1 MLVRLSLRHF
11 VIVKALDLD
20 IESGFTVLT
29 GETGAGKSILLDA
42 IGLLL
47 GERADA
53 SWVAQGA
60 DKADITAEFRISTE
74 VAAWLD
80 EQELSGDD
88 ADTLLI
94 RRTIDTQGK
103 SRAFINGVS
112 VTLTQLRDLGEQ
124 LVHIH
129 GQHTHQLLLKPASQR
144 DLLDNHAQ
152 LGELRAAVRA
162 AYQHWQNAQKARVQ
176 AEQDSAHMSERIDAL
191 NWQLDGLNTLAP
203 QADEWETLSAE
214 HSRLAHAS
222 TLIQGSSAAAHAL
235 VEDDRALA
243 DQVREQMNTVSAL
256 ARLDERLNET
266 VELLDSA
273 LIQIQEAGHAL
284 NHYSQRADLD
294 ESRWDEIDRRMSAW
308 HEQARK
314 LRVEPED
321 LHAHWHDLQ
330 GQLAQLQH
338 GMDLDALQ
346 LAEQNA
352 YAAFEQH
359 ALKLRQARQKAAK
372 QLAKAVTASM
382 QTLNMTGGR
391 FDIVITDAAPSA
403 FGMDA
408 IEFQVAGHAGVA
420 LQALHKVASGGEL
433 ARISLALS
441 VITSAANPVPTL
453 IFDEVDSGIGGAV
466 AEVVGRL
473 LAQIGQSRQV
483 LCVTHLPQVAA
494 QGTHHW
500 RVSKTT
506 ANGATHSTIDVL
518 DATQRI
524 DEIARM
530 LGGVTITSAT
540 REHAQE
546 MLSTR
551 LAVS

>member
-1 MLVRLSLRHF
+1 MLLRLSLRHF
-11 VIVKALDLD
+11 VIVKSLDLD

-53 SWVAQGA
+53 SLVAQGA
-60 DKADITAEFRISTE
+60 DKTDISAEFEVSDE
-74 VAAWLD
+74 VAAWLN
-80 EQELSGDD
+80 EQELN
-88 ADTLLI
+88 ADEADIVLI

-103 SRAFINGVS
+103 SRAFINGVA
-112 VTLTQLRDLGEQ
+112 VTLTQLRELGER

-129 GQHTHQLLLKPASQR
+129 GQHAHQLLLKPASQR

-152 LGELRAAVRA
+152 LGEQRAAVRET
-162 AYQHWQNAQKARVQ
+162 YQHWQSTQKLRTQ
-176 AEQDSAHMSERIDAL
+176 AEQDMAHVGERVDAL
-191 NWQLDGLNTLAP
+191 QWQLDGLNTLAP
-203 QADEWETLSAE
+203 QVDEWEILSAE
-214 HSRLAHAS
+214 HSRLAHAT

-235 VEDDRALA
+235 IEDDRALT
-243 DQVREQMNTVSAL
+243 DQVREQMNAVTSL
-256 ARLDERLNET
+256 ARLDERLNEV

-273 LIQIQEAGHAL
+273 LIQLQEAGHSL
-284 NHYSQRADLD
+284 NHYTQRADLD

-314 LRVEPED
+314 LRIEPEQ
-321 LHAHWHDLQ
+321 LHTHWQELQ
-330 GQLAQLQH
+330 SQLAQLQH
-338 GMDLDALQ
+338 GMDLDALK
-346 LAEQNA
+346 LAEQKA
-352 YAAFEQH
+352 YGVFEQN
-359 ALKLRQARQKAAK
+359 ALKLRQARRKAAK

-382 QTLNMTGGR
+382 QTLNMTGGQ
-391 FDIVITDAAPSA
+391 FDIAITDASPSA
-403 FGMDA
+403 QGMDA
-408 IEFQVAGHAGVA
+408 IEFQVAGHAGVP

-473 LAQIGQSRQV
+473 LAQIGQNRQV

-506 ANGATHSTIDVL
+506 SNGATHSTIEVL
-518 DATQRI
+518 DEAQRI

-530 LGGVTITSAT
+530 LGGVTITVAT

-546 MLSTR
+546 MLANRLRST
-551 LAVS
+551 

>member
-1 MLVRLSLRHF
+1 MLIRLSLRHF
-11 VIVKALDLD
+11 VIVKSLDLD

-53 SWVAQGA
+53 SLVAQGA
-60 DKADITAEFRISTE
+60 DKTDISAEFEVSDE
-74 VAAWLD
+74 VAAWLN
-80 EQELSGDD
+80 EQELN
-88 ADTLLI
+88 ADEADIVLI

-103 SRAFINGVS
+103 SRAFINGVA
-112 VTLTQLRDLGEQ
+112 VTLTQLRELGER

-129 GQHTHQLLLKPASQR
+129 GQHAHQLLLKPASQR

-152 LGELRAAVRA
+152 LGEQRAAVRET
-162 AYQHWQNAQKARVQ
+162 YQHWQSTQKLRTQ
-176 AEQDSAHMSERIDAL
+176 AEQDMAHVGERVDAL
-191 NWQLDGLNTLAP
+191 QWQLDGLNTLAP
-203 QADEWETLSAE
+203 QVDEWEILSAE
-214 HSRLAHAS
+214 HSRLAHAT

-235 VEDDRALA
+235 IEDDRALT
-243 DQVREQMNTVSAL
+243 DQVREQMNAVTSL
-256 ARLDERLNET
+256 ARLDERLNEV

-273 LIQIQEAGHAL
+273 LIQLHEAGHSL
-284 NHYSQRADLD
+284 NHYTQRADLD

-314 LRVEPED
+314 LRIEPEQ
-321 LHAHWHDLQ
+321 LHTHWQELQ
-330 GQLAQLQH
+330 SQLAQLQH
-338 GMDLDALQ
+338 GMDLDALK
-346 LAEQNA
+346 LAEQKA
-352 YAAFEQH
+352 YGVFEQN
-359 ALKLRQARQKAAK
+359 ALKLRQARRKAAK

-382 QTLNMTGGR
+382 QTLNMTGGQ
-391 FDIVITDAAPSA
+391 FDIAITDASPSA
-403 FGMDA
+403 QGMDA
-408 IEFQVAGHAGVA
+408 IEFQVAGHAGVP

-473 LAQIGQSRQV
+473 LAQIGQNRQV

-494 QGTHHW
+494 QGAHHW

-506 ANGATHSTIDVL
+506 SDGATHSTIDVL
-518 DATQRI
+518 DEAQRI

-530 LGGVTITSAT
+530 LGGVTITMAT

-546 MLSTR
+546 MLANR
-551 LAVS
+551 LKP

>member
-1 MLVRLSLRHF
+1 M
-11 VIVKALDLD
+11 
-20 IESGFTVLT
+20 
-29 GETGAGKSILLDA
+29 SI
-42 IGLLL
+42 
-47 GERADA
+47 
-53 SWVAQGA
+53 S
-60 DKADITAEFRISTE
+60 KE

-80 EQELSGDD
+80 EQELSGDE

-103 SRAFINGVS
+103 SRAFVNGVS

-129 GQHTHQLLLKPASQR
+129 GQHAHQLLLKPASQR

-152 LGELRAAVRA
+152 LGELRVAVRA
-162 AYQHWQNAQKARVQ
+162 AYQHWQHVQKARVQ
-176 AEQDSAHMSERIDAL
+176 AEQDSAHMGERIDAL

-243 DQVREQMNTVSAL
+243 DQVREQMNAVSAL

-266 VELLDSA
+266 LELLDSA

-330 GQLAQLQH
+330 SQLAQLQH

-391 FDIVITDAAPSA
+391 FDIAISDAAPSA

-441 VITSAANPVPTL
+441 VITSAVNPVPTL

-466 AEVVGRL
+466 AEVVGKL
-473 LAQIGQSRQV
+473 LAQIGASRQV

-500 RVSKTT
+500 RVSKAT
-506 ANGATHSTIDVL
+506 ANGATYSTIDVL
-518 DATQRI
+518 DETQRI

-546 MLSTR
+546 MLGAR
-551 LAVS
+551 LG

>member
-1 MLVRLSLRHF
+1 MLIRLCLRHF

-60 DKADITAEFRISTE
+60 DKADISAEFEPSDA
-74 VAAWLD
+74 VVAWLQ
-80 EQELSGDD
+80 EQELN
-88 ADTLLI
+88 ADEADVVLI
-94 RRTIDTQGK
+94 RRTIDAQGK
-103 SRAFINGVS
+103 SRAFINGIS
-112 VTLTQLRDLGEQ
+112 VTLTQLRELGEQ

-129 GQHTHQLLLKPASQR
+129 GQHAHQLLLKPTSQR
-144 DLLDNHAQ
+144 DLLDHHAQ
-152 LGELRAAVRA
+152 LGDLRQATRA
-162 AYQHWQNAQKARVQ
+162 AYQNWQNAQKARTQ
-176 AEQDSAHMSERIDAL
+176 AEQDMAHIGERMDAL
-191 NWQLDGLNTLAP
+191 NWQLEGLNSLGP
-203 QADEWETLSAE
+203 QANEWETISAE

-235 VEDDRALA
+235 IEDDRALA
-243 DQVREQMNTVSAL
+243 DQVREQMNAVTAL
-256 ARLDERLNET
+256 ARLDERLNEV

-273 LIQIQEAGHAL
+273 LIQIQEAGHTL

-294 ESRWDEIDRRMSAW
+294 ESRWDELDRRMSAW
-308 HEQARK
+308 HERARQ
-314 LRVEPED
+314 LRIEPEG
-321 LHAHWHDLQ
+321 LHAHWQQLQ
-330 GQLAQLQH
+330 TELAQLQH
-338 GMDLDALQ
+338 GMDIEALKF
-346 LAEQNA
+346 AEQKS
-352 YAAFEQH
+352 YAVFEQN

-382 QTLNMTGGR
+382 QTLNMTGGQ
-391 FDIVITDAAPSA
+391 FDIAFQPSAPSA
-403 FGMDA
+403 GGLDA
-408 IEFQVAGHAGVA
+408 LEFQVAGHAGVP
-420 LQALHKVASGGEL
+420 LQPLHKVASGGEL

-466 AEVVGRL
+466 AEVVGKL
-473 LAQIGQSRQV
+473 LAQLGHQRQV

-500 RVSKTT
+500 RVAKSTVD
-506 ANGATHSTIDVL
+506 GVTHSSIDVL
-518 DATQRI
+518 DQTQRI

-546 MLSTR
+546 MLGAR
-551 LAVS
+551 

>member
-1 MLVRLSLRHF
+1 MLIRLSLRHF
-11 VIVKALDLD
+11 VIVKSLDLD

-53 SWVAQGA
+53 SLVAQGA
-60 DKADITAEFRISTE
+60 DKTDISAEFEVSDE
-74 VAAWLD
+74 VAAWLN
-80 EQELSGDD
+80 EQELN
-88 ADTLLI
+88 ADEADIVLI

-103 SRAFINGVS
+103 SRAFINGVA
-112 VTLTQLRDLGEQ
+112 VTLTQLRELGER

-129 GQHTHQLLLKPASQR
+129 GQHAHQLLLKPASQR

-152 LGELRAAVRA
+152 LGEQRAAVRET
-162 AYQHWQNAQKARVQ
+162 YQHWQSTQKLRTQ
-176 AEQDSAHMSERIDAL
+176 AEQDMAHVGERVDAL
-191 NWQLDGLNTLAP
+191 QWQLDGLNTLAP
-203 QADEWETLSAE
+203 QVDEWEILSAE
-214 HSRLAHAS
+214 HSRLAHAT

-235 VEDDRALA
+235 IEDDRALT
-243 DQVREQMNTVSAL
+243 DQVREQMNAVTSL
-256 ARLDERLNET
+256 ARLDERLNEV

-273 LIQIQEAGHAL
+273 LIQLQEAGHSL
-284 NHYSQRADLD
+284 NHYTQRADLD

-314 LRVEPED
+314 LRIEPEQ
-321 LHAHWHDLQ
+321 LHTHWQELQ
-330 GQLAQLQH
+330 SQLAQLQH
-338 GMDLDALQ
+338 GMDLDALK
-346 LAEQNA
+346 LAEQKA
-352 YAAFEQH
+352 YGVFEQN
-359 ALKLRQARQKAAK
+359 ALKLRQARRKAAK

-382 QTLNMTGGR
+382 QTLNMTGGQ
-391 FDIVITDAAPSA
+391 FDIAITDASPSA
-403 FGMDA
+403 QGMDA
-408 IEFQVAGHAGVA
+408 IEFQVAGHAGVP

-453 IFDEVDSGIGGAV
+453 NFDEVDSGIGGAV

-473 LAQIGQSRQV
+473 LAQIGQNRQV

-494 QGTHHW
+494 QGAHHW

-506 ANGATHSTIDVL
+506 SDGATHSTIDVL
-518 DATQRI
+518 DEAQRI

-530 LGGVTITSAT
+530 LGGVTITMAT

-546 MLSTR
+546 MLANR
-551 LAVS
+551 LKP

>member
-1 MLVRLSLRHF
+1 MLIRLSLRHF
-11 VIVKALDLD
+11 VIVKSLDLD

-53 SWVAQGA
+53 SLVAQGA
-60 DKADITAEFRISTE
+60 DKTDISAEFDLSDE
-74 VAAWLD
+74 VCTWLKQ
-80 EQELSGDD
+80 QELNADD
-88 ADTLLI
+88 MDIVLI

-103 SRAFINGVS
+103 SRAFINGVA
-112 VTLTQLRDLGEQ
+112 VTLTQLRELGER

-129 GQHTHQLLLKPASQR
+129 GQHAHQLLLKPASQR

-152 LGELRAAVRA
+152 LGEQRAAVRE
-162 AYQHWQNAQKARVQ
+162 AYQHWQSAQKLRMQ
-176 AEQDSAHMSERIDAL
+176 AEQDVAHVGERIDAL
-191 NWQLDGLNTLAP
+191 QWQLDGLNTLAP
-203 QADEWETLSAE
+203 QVDEWETLAAE
-214 HSRLAHAS
+214 HSRLAHAT

-235 VEDDRALA
+235 IEDDRALT
-243 DQVREQMNTVSAL
+243 DQVREQMNAVTSL
-256 ARLDERLNET
+256 ARLDERLNEV

-273 LIQIQEAGHAL
+273 LIQLQEAGHSL
-284 NHYSQRADLD
+284 NHYTQRADLD

-308 HEQARK
+308 HEQTRK
-314 LRVEPED
+314 LHVEPEQ
-321 LHAHWHDLQ
+321 LHAHWQELQ
-330 GQLAQLQH
+330 SQLAQLQH
-338 GMDLDALQ
+338 GMDLDALK
-346 LAEQNA
+346 LAEQKA
-352 YAAFEQH
+352 YGVFEQN

-372 QLAKAVTASM
+372 QLAKVVTASM
-382 QTLNMTGGR
+382 QTLNMTGGQ
-391 FDIVITDAAPSA
+391 FDIAITDASPSA
-403 FGMDA
+403 QGMDA
-408 IEFQVAGHAGVA
+408 IEFQVAGHAGVP

-473 LAQIGQSRQV
+473 LAQIGQNRQV

-494 QGTHHW
+494 QGAHHW

-506 ANGATHSTIDVL
+506 SNGVTHSTIDVL
-518 DATQRI
+518 DEVQRI

-530 LGGVTITSAT
+530 LGGVTITMAT

-546 MLSTR
+546 MLSNR
-551 LAVS
+551 LKP

>member
-1 MLVRLSLRHF
+1 MLIRLSLRHF
-11 VIVKALDLD
+11 VIVKSLDLD

-53 SWVAQGA
+53 SLVAQGA
-60 DKADITAEFRISTE
+60 DKTDISAEFEVADE
-74 VAAWLD
+74 VAAWLS
-80 EQELSGDD
+80 EQELN
-88 ADTLLI
+88 ADEADLVLI

-103 SRAFINGVS
+103 SRAFINGVA
-112 VTLTQLRDLGEQ
+112 VTLTQLRELGER

-129 GQHTHQLLLKPASQR
+129 GQHAHQLLLKPTSQR

-152 LGELRAAVRA
+152 LGEQRTAVRE
-162 AYQHWQNAQKARVQ
+162 AYQHWQSAQKLRTQ
-176 AEQDSAHMSERIDAL
+176 AEQDVAHIGERLDAL
-191 NWQLDGLNTLAP
+191 QWQLDGLNTLAP
-203 QADEWETLSAE
+203 QADEWDTLSAE
-214 HSRLAHAS
+214 HSRLAHAT

-235 VEDDRALA
+235 IEDDRALT
-243 DQVREQMNTVSAL
+243 DQVREQMNAVSSL
-256 ARLDERLNET
+256 ARLDERLNE
-266 VELLDSA
+266 LLDSA
-273 LIQIQEAGHAL
+273 LIQLQEAGHSL
-284 NHYSQRADLD
+284 NHYTQRADLD

-314 LRVEPED
+314 LRIEPEQ
-321 LHAHWHDLQ
+321 LHAHWQELQ
-330 GQLAQLQH
+330 SQLAQLQH

-346 LAEQNA
+346 QAEQKA
-352 YAAFEQH
+352 YAVFEQN

-382 QTLNMTGGR
+382 QTLNMTGGQ
-391 FDIVITDAAPSA
+391 FDIAITEAAPSA
-403 FGMDA
+403 QGMDA

-473 LAQIGQSRQV
+473 LAQIGHNRQV

-506 ANGATHSTIDVL
+506 VNGATYSTIEVL
-518 DATQRI
+518 DDAQRI

-530 LGGVTITSAT
+530 LGGVTITAAT

-546 MLSTR
+546 MLANR
-551 LAVS
+551 LQS

>member
-1 MLVRLSLRHF
+1 M
-11 VIVKALDLD
+11 
-20 IESGFTVLT
+20 G
-29 GETGAGKSILLDA
+29 
-42 IGLLL
+42 
-47 GERADA
+47 
-53 SWVAQGA
+53 
-60 DKADITAEFRISTE
+60 
-74 VAAWLD
+74 
-80 EQELSGDD
+80 
-88 ADTLLI
+88 
-94 RRTIDTQGK
+94 
-103 SRAFINGVS
+103 
-112 VTLTQLRDLGEQ
+112 
-124 LVHIH
+124 
-129 GQHTHQLLLKPASQR
+129 
-144 DLLDNHAQ
+144 
-152 LGELRAAVRA
+152 
-162 AYQHWQNAQKARVQ
+162 
-176 AEQDSAHMSERIDAL
+176 ERIDAL

-243 DQVREQMNTVSAL
+243 DQVREQMNAVSAL

-266 VELLDSA
+266 LELLDSA

-330 GQLAQLQH
+330 SQLAQLQH

-391 FDIVITDAAPSA
+391 FDIAISDAAPSA

-441 VITSAANPVPTL
+441 VITSAVNPVPTL

-466 AEVVGRL
+466 AEVVGKL
-473 LAQIGQSRQV
+473 LAQIGASRQV

-500 RVSKTT
+500 RVSKAT
-506 ANGATHSTIDVL
+506 ANGATYSTIDVL
-518 DATQRI
+518 DETQRI

-546 MLSTR
+546 MLGAR
-551 LAVS
+551 LG

>member
-1 MLVRLSLRHF
+1 MLIRLSLRHF
-11 VIVKALDLD
+11 VIVKSLDLD

-53 SWVAQGA
+53 SLVAQGA
-60 DKADITAEFRISTE
+60 DKTDISAEFEASDE
-74 VAAWLD
+74 VAAWLN
-80 EQELSGDD
+80 EQELN
-88 ADTLLI
+88 ADEADIVLI

-103 SRAFINGVS
+103 SRAFINGVA
-112 VTLTQLRDLGEQ
+112 VTLTQLRELGER

-129 GQHTHQLLLKPASQR
+129 GQHAHQLLLKPTSQR

-152 LGELRAAVRA
+152 LGEQRTAVRE
-162 AYQHWQNAQKARVQ
+162 AYQHWQSAQKLRMQ
-176 AEQDSAHMSERIDAL
+176 AEQDMAHVGERIDAL
-191 NWQLDGLNTLAP
+191 QWQLDGLSNLAP

-235 VEDDRALA
+235 IEDDRALT
-243 DQVREQMNTVSAL
+243 DQVREQVNAVSSL
-256 ARLDERLNET
+256 ARLDERLNEV

-273 LIQIQEAGHAL
+273 LIQLQEAGHSL
-284 NHYSQRADLD
+284 NHYTQRADLD
-294 ESRWDEIDRRMSAW
+294 ESRWDEIDCRMSAW

-314 LRVEPED
+314 LRVEPEQ
-321 LHAHWHDLQ
+321 LHAHWQELQ
-330 GQLAQLQH
+330 SQLAQLQN
-338 GMDLDALQ
+338 GMDVDALQ
-346 LAEQNA
+346 LAEQKA
-352 YAAFEQH
+352 YGVFEQS

-382 QTLNMTGGR
+382 QTLNMTGGQ
-391 FDIVITDAAPSA
+391 FGIAITDASPSA
-403 FGMDA
+403 QGMDA
-408 IEFQVAGHAGVA
+408 IEFQVAGHAGVP

-473 LAQIGQSRQV
+473 LAQIGHNRQV

-494 QGTHHW
+494 QGTRHW

-506 ANGATHSTIDVL
+506 SNGATQSTIDVL
-518 DATQRI
+518 DEAQRI

-530 LGGVTITSAT
+530 LGGVTITMAT

-546 MLSTR
+546 MLANPLSPK
-551 LAVS
+551 